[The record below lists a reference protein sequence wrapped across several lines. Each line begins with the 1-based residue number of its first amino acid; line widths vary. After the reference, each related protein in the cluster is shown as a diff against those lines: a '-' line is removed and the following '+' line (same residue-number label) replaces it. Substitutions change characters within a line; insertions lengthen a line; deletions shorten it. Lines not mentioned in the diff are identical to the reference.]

1 MLPDQ
6 IIHSPSIKND
16 KLGLALILISSAL
29 LGVWA
34 VKDTIAL
41 RNVLLV
47 LGAILGAVYLV
58 YQLRDKQLRTR
69 LSIANALPLIMLG
82 LMFFWVVAHYLFLS
96 RYPQQQFAEL
106 TSTWLR
112 AFLGAWLAL
121 GTALAI
127 SKRPNFVN
135 WLWLGIFISF
145 LGLMYQYI
153 PKALASNNLY
163 APDWYGSSY
172 FFNGKINGV
181 LAGSIMI
188 AGLLGSLMHYA
199 SQKQRISLFL
209 AIPFCLVGMLLAS
222 YSYVYIFDA
231 RNGIG
236 LEVLILASAM
246 VYLGLM
252 VLKHRHNMTFNLRN
266 AGYLVAILSVGVL
279 VAYFSIQQA
288 KHNAGWQTMI
298 EDVQVATQINK
309 YPNWREPGALGYP
322 QTASGRS
329 VAANT
334 YERTAWATAGMV
346 IFVPENPLGVGILKH
361 SFPRLLYEKYGKQ
374 LDDVVPST
382 HSAWVD
388 LTLSYGL
395 PGLFLLCGSLILIL
409 CRSFKK
415 MELGR
420 LKGLMF
426 MMSIA
431 LLLTYTVGELAVG
444 HGLEIL
450 IYWIA
455 LLAALGLL
463 INPLQSGQNSAS
475 SL

>member
-1 MLPDQ
+1 
-6 IIHSPSIKND
+6 
-16 KLGLALILISSAL
+16 
-29 LGVWA
+29 
-34 VKDTIAL
+34 
-41 RNVLLV
+41 
-47 LGAILGAVYLV
+47 
-58 YQLRDKQLRTR
+58 
-69 LSIANALPLIMLG
+69 
-82 LMFFWVVAHYLFLS
+82 
-96 RYPQQQFAEL
+96 
-106 TSTWLR
+106 
-112 AFLGAWLAL
+112 
-121 GTALAI
+121 
-127 SKRPNFVN
+127 
-135 WLWLGIFISF
+135 
-145 LGLMYQYI
+145 
-153 PKALASNNLY
+153 
-163 APDWYGSSY
+163 
-172 FFNGKINGV
+172 
-181 LAGSIMI
+181 
-188 AGLLGSLMHYA
+188 
-199 SQKQRISLFL
+199 
-209 AIPFCLVGMLLAS
+209 
-222 YSYVYIFDA
+222 
-231 RNGIG
+231 
-236 LEVLILASAM
+236 
-246 VYLGLM
+246 
-252 VLKHRHNMTFNLRN
+252 
-266 AGYLVAILSVGVL
+266 
-279 VAYFSIQQA
+279 
-288 KHNAGWQTMI
+288 
-298 EDVQVATQINK
+298 
-309 YPNWREPGALGYP
+309 LGYP

-329 VAANT
+329 VATNT

-420 LKGLMF
+420 LKGLIF

-455 LLAALGLL
+455 LLATLGLL